1 MQDQTKE
8 SNQNI
13 PCEKIMVS
21 YFCFKI
27 FGIPIFSVSK
37 AINEDELYR
46 RLEVRFQHAM
56 TTALHNAT
64 KG

>member
-1 MQDQTKE
+1 MKKKDQEPTKD
-8 SNQNI
+8 I
-13 PCEKIMVS
+13 PCKEIIIS
-21 YFCFKI
+21 HFCFKI
-27 FGIPIFSVSK
+27 LGVPIFSFSK

-46 RLEVRFQHAM
+46 HLESRFQLAM